1 MGKIQEGFHV
11 VGRWSR
17 PSVAAVR
24 NTSSLADSASAWPPS
39 NTGSTGLTGNDS
51 TGWIGRIARTHH
63 GHRTAPTPGSR
74 TSC

>member
-1 MGKIQEGFHV
+1 MGKIREELNV

-17 PSVAAVR
+17 PFVAALR
-24 NTSSLADSASAWPPS
+24 NTPSRTNSASAWPPS

-51 TGWIGRIARTHH
+51 TGRTGRTAPTPH